1 MSAATKHAA
10 IRAYFASRWTSLG
23 DGTTVVYEN
32 LDYTPVTDTAYIV
45 FGIRPV
51 ESDWVA
57 SGWTDSIG
65 AVVIAAMTP
74 ANEGPEAA
82 ETLAATV
89 ASCLARQSSGGVQF
103 DAATV
108 ENIGP
113 DGQGW
118 YQVNVRTPYYYDEST
133 S

>member
-32 LDYTPVTDTAYIV
+32 LNYTPTTDTAYIA

-51 ESDWVA
+51 ESAWV
-57 SGWTDSIG
+57 SPGWADSIG

-82 ETLAATV
+82 EELATTIAT
-89 ASCLARQSSGGVQF
+89 CLGRQKDSGVQF
-103 DAATV
+103 DQATV

-118 YQVNVRTPYYYDEST
+118 YQVNVRAPYFYDEST
-133 S
+133 

>member
-32 LDYTPVTDTAYIV
+32 LNYTPTTDTAYIA

-51 ESDWVA
+51 ESAWV
-57 SGWTDSIG
+57 SPGWADSIG

-82 ETLAATV
+82 EELAATI
-89 ASCLARQSSGGVQF
+89 ATCLGRQKDSGVQF
-103 DAATV
+103 DQATV

-118 YQVNVRTPYYYDEST
+118 YQVNVRAPYYYDEST
-133 S
+133 